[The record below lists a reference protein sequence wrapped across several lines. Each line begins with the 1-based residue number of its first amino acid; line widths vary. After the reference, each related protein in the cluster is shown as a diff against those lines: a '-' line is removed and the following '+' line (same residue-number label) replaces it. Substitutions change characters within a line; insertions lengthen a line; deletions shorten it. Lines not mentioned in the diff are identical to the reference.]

1 MASSVLKQPQVK
13 TMTKSYPA
21 EYTIAGAGYY
31 SIDNGADLSGKTIIG
46 IVVTTWTSNTGAFSL
61 IMGGGNAV
69 YLVGTPN
76 VKVKGLTVRYAYI

>member
-21 EYTIAGAGYY
+21 EYTIEGAGYC
-31 SIDNGADLSGKTIIG
+31 SIDNGADLLGKTIIG
-46 IVVTTWTSNTGAFSL
+46 IVVTTWISNTGAFSL
-61 IMGGGNAV
+61 AMGSGNAV

-76 VKVKGLTVRYAYI
+76 VKVRGLTLRFAYI